1 MKENSALL
9 VMDMQNVY
17 LPENEWA
24 CIKMYEVIN
33 YIEEKIKE
41 FPKNQVFFT
50 KHIAFENPKG
60 QWKIYNEK
68 YDKINS
74 NNYLNDYIIELK
86 KYL

>member
-1 MKENSALL
+1 M
-9 VMDMQNVY
+9 
-17 LPENEWA
+17 
-24 CIKMYEVIN
+24 
-33 YIEEKIKE
+33 
-41 FPKNQVFFT
+41 FFT

-86 KYL
+86 KYLTNDNLFIKSGYSALSSGDLLEKLDKFDTI